1 MTLQAQRLFAETV
14 LTAAGWQR
22 DVAITVDA
30 DGRIA
35 SLEPGQTAN
44 GTRLGG
50 PVVPP
55 LTDLHS
61 HAFQR
66 ALAGLTNRA
75 GPGDDS
81 FWTWREAMYRLVAR
95 LTPAD
100 VTAIAARLQ
109 VELMKG
115 GFGRLVEFHYLHHD
129 RDGRRYADPAEMAL
143 ALLAASEQSGLPLTL
158 LPVFYAHGDFGGA
171 APTAGQQRFIHD
183 RDSYLGLLDR
193 LAGPCRQAGAK
204 LGVALHSLRAVT
216 ADEMTA
222 VLAASPPG
230 APIHIHV
237 AEQQREVEACLAH
250 TGRRPVEWLY
260 DLAAVDD
267 RWCLVHATHV
277 LPHEVELMI
286 RSGAVVGLCPT
297 TEADLGDGLFPAE
310 AFLKAGGQFGI
321 GTDSHVATTV
331 ADELRLLEYG
341 QRLAARRRNC
351 LAAGPG
357 GSVGRRLFEAALAG
371 GARAAGVAPAGI
383 AVGAPA
389 DLVVLDGASP
399 YVATATDDDIL
410 DRWLFGGLGPV
421 VADVM
426 IGGRW
431 RIRDGRHAAEA
442 AIDRAFM
449 AALRRL
455 AG

>member
-22 DVAITVDA
+22 DITITVDA

-35 SLEPGQTAN
+35 SIEPGQTADS
-44 GTRLGG
+44 TRLGG

-81 FWTWREAMYRLVAR
+81 FWTWREAMYRLVVR

-193 LAGPCRQAGAK
+193 LAAPCRQAGAK